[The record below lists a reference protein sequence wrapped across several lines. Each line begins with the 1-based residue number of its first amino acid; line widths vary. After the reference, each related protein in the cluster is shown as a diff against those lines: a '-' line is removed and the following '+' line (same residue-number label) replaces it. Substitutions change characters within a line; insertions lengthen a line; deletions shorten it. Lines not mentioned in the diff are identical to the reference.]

1 MSKGRKW
8 ASIVVAFS
16 CMITVT
22 GCLQQKQLE
31 QLALVT
37 AAGYDLERENVI
49 RGTVAVHQFD
59 PMQQNITRMIST
71 VANTSKG
78 LLQEQNLESNQKLVT
93 GQLRCVIYSK
103 ELAEKGIFQL
113 VDALNRDSTVG
124 NMVFLTIAEGSAK
137 EILKI
142 DRSSTKISLGT
153 YLYNLIKQNVEN
165 EQILSPTLH
174 EFNHKYYDI
183 GKDPVL
189 PILKIKDKD
198 VIISGMALFKDDQY
212 IAKLETER
220 HFYLKILSDKYNAGT
235 HEFGFKRSEFD
246 EIRNKGE
253 EHSVRNVYNKLY
265 IDVDNIRSHAK
276 IKLMDKKNLK
286 FKVEVELA
294 SRLLESTEP
303 LDLSKPGAIK
313 FIEKK
318 LNTAME
324 KEMKQ
329 MVVYFQELDIDPVG
343 FGNKYITHIRGK
355 GFTKKEWRK
364 LYKQATFDVEVKN
377 KIIKT
382 GVID

>member
-8 ASIVVAFS
+8 ASIVVVIS

-49 RGTVAVHQFD
+49 RGTVAIHQFD

-78 LLQEQNLESNQKLVT
+78 LLQEQNLESNQRLVS

-137 EILKI
+137 EIMKLE
-142 DRSSTKISLGT
+142 RMNTKISLGT
-153 YLYNLIKQNVEN
+153 YLYNLIKQNVKN

-198 VIISGMALFKDDQY
+198 VIISGMALFKDDLY
-212 IAKLETER
+212 ITKLEPKR

-235 HEFGFKRSEFD
+235 HEFGFERSEFD

-253 EHSVRNVYNKLY
+253 EHAVRNVYNKLY

-286 FKVEVELA
+286 FKVEVKLA

-318 LNTAME
+318 LNTVME
-324 KEMKQ
+324 KEMKK

-343 FGNKYITHIRGK
+343 FGNKYETHIRGK
-355 GFTKKEWRK
+355 VLTKKEWRE
-364 LYKQATFDVEVKN
+364 LYKRSTFDVEVKN